1 MAPSMPA
8 LAFAGLGAM
17 GYGMAAHLLKSGFP
31 VVGYDVYAPVM
42 EKLVAAGG
50 KSAKT
55 PREAV
60 KDVEFFVCMVANS
73 VQATPLLFDP
83 ENGAVGAL
91 RKDATILMCSTVAPA
106 YIAEIR
112 SRLDEMGRTDVRLI
126 DSPVSGGAARAAN
139 GTLSIFSS
147 GTESDLG
154 NAHPILDCMA
164 GKLYNVPG
172 GIGAGSNAKLIHQI
186 FAGIN
191 IAMASEAMGLAAAA
205 GLDTQKAFDYL
216 KESEGNS
223 WMFSNRVPYMLNT
236 NLPPYSAITIIA
248 KDVAI
253 ITSTSRAKKFPLPL
267 LSTAEQLYMTGIS
280 AGWGK
285 EDDCVMVRLY
295 LPGRGDLVA
304 KQAGVATDV
313 NPTSPITVETIKDLM
328 LGVHLAA
335 VAEAMK
341 FSEHLGLDTDL
352 VYHIVTNAAGASAAF
367 LMGFGEM
374 RKGAW
379 SLKAVAGVDGIRD
392 RLVSFVNVI
401 LFVFRKTNSFAQM
414 AAVEKAF
421 KLQYPLFLSS
431 AALQQFHLHLHQY

>member
-1 MAPSMPA
+1 MSSSKPA

-31 VVGYDVYAPVM
+31 VIGYDVYAPAM
-42 EKLVAAGG
+42 EKLVAAGPG
-50 KSAKT
+50 AKSSKT
-55 PREAV
+55 PRGAV
-60 KDVEFFVCMVANS
+60 KEVEFFVCMVANS
-73 VQATPLLFDP
+73 VQATPLLFDS
-83 ENGAVGAL
+83 ETGAVGAL
-91 RKDATILMCSTVAPA
+91 SKDATILMCSTVAPA
-106 YIAEIR
+106 YIAEVR
-112 SRLDEMGRTDVRLI
+112 SRLDELGRADVKLI

-147 GTESDLG
+147 GTDFDLT
-154 NAHPILDCMA
+154 NAYPILDCMA
-164 GKLYNVPG
+164 GKLYHVPG

-186 FAGIN
+186 FAGVN

-205 GLDTQKAFDYL
+205 GLDTQNTFDRL

-223 WMFSNRVPYMLNT
+223 WMFSNRVPYMLNP

-267 LSTAEQLYMTGIS
+267 LSTAEQLYLTGIS

-304 KQAGVATDV
+304 KQAGAAT
-313 NPTSPITVETIKDLM
+313 NASSASSITVETIKDLM
-328 LGVHLAA
+328 VGVHLAA
-335 VAEAMK
+335 VGEAMN
-341 FSEHLGLDTDL
+341 FSRHLGLDIDL
-352 VYHIVTNAAGASAAF
+352 VYDIVTNAAGASAAF
-367 LMGFGEM
+367 LMGFEEM

-379 SLKAVAGVDGIRD
+379 SLKAVTGVDGIRD
-392 RLVSFVNVI
+392 RLVSPV
-401 LFVFRKTNSFAQM
+401 
-414 AAVEKAF
+414 
-421 KLQYPLFLSS
+421 
-431 AALQQFHLHLHQY
+431 

>member
-106 YIAEIR
+106 YIAEAR
-112 SRLDEMGRTDVRLI
+112 SRLDEMGRTDVRLV

-147 GTESDLG
+147 GTKSDLG

-304 KQAGVATDV
+304 KQAGLATDV

-352 VYHIVTNAAGASAAF
+352 VYDIVTNAAGASAAF
-367 LMGFGEM
+367 LMSFEEM

-392 RLVSFVNVI
+392 RLVSFCKRHSLCI
-401 LFVFRKTNSFAQM
+401 QKD
-414 AAVEKAF
+414 
-421 KLQYPLFLSS
+421 
-431 AALQQFHLHLHQY
+431 